1 MALVGTCAITLTLV
15 TFAMTTKK
23 DFTIMNSF
31 VYQMLSAMLIMSIS
45 TFFFRIPLFG
55 ALIYAGSC
63 IMAGFYL
70 IYDVQMICGG
80 KRGEFSIDD
89 YVRAAMT
96 LYVDIIR
103 IFLKLLEILSKL
115 LKKDD

>member
-1 MALVGTCAITLTLV
+1 
-15 TFAMTTKK
+15 
-23 DFTIMNSF
+23 
-31 VYQMLSAMLIMSIS
+31 
-45 TFFFRIPLFG
+45 
-55 ALIYAGSC
+55 
-63 IMAGFYL
+63 MAGFYL